1 MLVQPVARIR
11 RVRLTTL
18 VLPFCVSVSLLTACT
33 TEKKQETAKIEKYS
47 VVQPIVTDTLYAKD
61 YVADIQ
67 AVQNV
72 EIRSRIEG
80 YLDHIYVDEGAFV
93 HKGQLLFTVNNPEYR
108 EELMRATASL
118 NNAMAEAKTA
128 EVEVKSVSLLTA
140 KKVIS
145 EIELEKAQAKL
156 SALRAKVDEAKTAQT
171 GARLKLTLT
180 QLRAPFDGVVDRI
193 PNKVGSL
200 VEGGTLLTTLSDN
213 RQVFA
218 YFNVPEGEY
227 LDFVTANDAVHKR
240 DVSLLLANNQLHTS
254 KGSIEKIDGQ
264 IDRNTGNIAFRA
276 RFANP
281 KNLLKHGSSGK
292 VRMNQA
298 VTDAVLIPQK
308 ATFELQDK
316 LFVFVVGADNKV
328 HMQRFVPKLRLPQL
342 YVVQSGL
349 TASDRILYEGIQTV
363 KEGDLIEPHLV
374 SAPQLRSQLAKQ

>member
-1 MLVQPVARIR
+1 MFTFARIACC
-11 RVRLTTL
+11 TG
-18 VLPFCVSVSLLTACT
+18 VLLSACST
-33 TEKKQETAKIEKYS
+33 EQKQEREKTEKYP
-47 VVQPIVTDTLYAKD
+47 VVRPFVTDTLYAKD

-72 EIRSRIEG
+72 EIRTRIEG

-93 HKGQLLFTVNNPEYR
+93 RKGQLLFSVSNPEYR

-118 NNAMAEAKTA
+118 NNAAAESKSA
-128 EVEVKSVSLLTA
+128 EVEVKSVSLLVD

-145 EIELEKAQAKL
+145 TIELEKAQAKL
-156 SALRAKVDEAKTAQT
+156 AAFRAKIDEARTAQT

-180 QLRAPFDGVVDRI
+180 QIRAPFDGVVDRI

-200 VEGGTLLTTLSDN
+200 VEGGTLLTTLSDS

-227 LDFVTANDAVHKR
+227 LDFVTANDAVQKR
-240 DVSLLLANNQLHTS
+240 DVSLILANNQVHKS
-254 KGSIEKIDGQ
+254 KGTIEKIDGQ

-276 RFANP
+276 RFANA

-298 VTDAVLIPQK
+298 VTGALLIPQK
-308 ATFELQDK
+308 AAFELQDK

-328 HMQRFVPKLRLPQL
+328 QMRSFVSKLRLSQL

-363 KEGDLIEPHLV
+363 KEGDTIQPQLL
-374 SAPQLRSQLAKQ
+374 SAPQLMAQLAK